1 MPSLLHELLTE
12 SAMRRPDQDALRLG
26 GRALSYAGLESRSNQ
41 IAHALREAG
50 LGRGDRIGIHLR
62 KSFESVLAVF
72 GILKA
77 GATYVPIDASQP
89 PARSA
94 RIARDCGIRALVS
107 AAGTGHVD
115 ELLTEGLPIELLVDL
130 GDQAGL
136 QAPSPV
142 RCISLADIQA
152 MPMTAPR
159 VAAVDDDLA
168 DILYT
173 SGSTGQPKGVMI
185 SHRAV
190 VTFVDWCVATFR
202 MSPEDR
208 VTSHAPL
215 HFDLSTFDLFAT
227 IAAGGTVLLVPEE
240 LSVFP
245 VQVADLLERE
255 RATMT
260 YLVPSL
266 LSLLAMYGQ
275 LGSHDLSALRTV
287 LFAGEVMPIPTLRRL
302 IEAIPHAA
310 YYNLFGPTETNV
322 CTYYRVTPG
331 DVGPER
337 AKPLP
342 IGRPCEY
349 SDVVLVAEDG
359 TVVTAPGREAE
370 IWVRGP
376 SLARGYWGDPDRT
389 ARSFVAA
396 SGSATTDRAYRTGDL
411 ACWDED
417 GDGLLFSGRRDDMV
431 KSRGYRIEL
440 GEIEAALH
448 AVPGVADAA
457 AVAVPDPTI
466 GIRIHAFV
474 VPIRGKVVTR
484 AEVEAECVRLLP
496 RYMHPEQ
503 IEFRTELPRTS
514 TGKTD
519 RRRLAGK
526 G

>member
-1 MPSLLHELLTE
+1 MPYLLHQLLSE
-12 SAMRRPDQDALRLG
+12 SAMRRPHQDALRLG
-26 GRALSYAGLESRSNQ
+26 GRALSYVELESRSNQ

-50 LGRGDRIGIHLR
+50 LGRGDRIGVYLG

-77 GATYVPIDASQP
+77 GATYVPIDVSQP
-89 PARSA
+89 GARSA

-107 AAGTGHVD
+107 AAGTAHVD
-115 ELLTEGLPIELLVDL
+115 EFLTEGVAIDLLVDL
-130 GDQAGL
+130 GEQGGL
-136 QAPSPV
+136 PAPSQV
-142 RCISLADIQA
+142 RCTSLTDVRA
-152 MPMTAPR
+152 MPSSIPR
-159 VAAVDDDLA
+159 VAAMEDDLA

-190 VTFVDWCVATFR
+190 LTFVEWCVATFR

-275 LGSHDLSALRTV
+275 LGSHDLTALRMV

-302 IEAIPHAA
+302 VEAIPHAV

-322 CTYYRVTPG
+322 CTYYRVTSA
-331 DVGPER
+331 DVRPDR
-337 AKPLP
+337 TKPLP

-349 SDVVLVAEDG
+349 SDVFLVAEDG
-359 TVVTAPGREAE
+359 SVVTEPGQEAE
-370 IWVRGP
+370 IWVRGS
-376 SLARGYWGDPDRT
+376 SLARGYWGDPERT
-389 ARSFVAA
+389 ARSFVAVPP
-396 SGSATTDRAYRTGDL
+396 SATIDRAYRTGDL

-417 GDGLLFSGRRDDMV
+417 GDGLLFSGRRDDMI

-457 AVAVPDPTI
+457 AVAVPDATF

-474 VPIRGKVVTR
+474 VPIRGELVTR
-484 AEVEAECVRLLP
+484 AEVEAKCGLLLP
-496 RYMHPEQ
+496 RYMRPEQ
-503 IEFRTELPRTS
+503 IEFRTELPKTS

-519 RRRLAGK
+519 RQGLAGQ